1 MTDTYEADDCCKIDG
16 EKALQGN
23 LAKRYGYAVARDIFD
38 RELKDATDGTL
49 RAKLVATRE
58 TWKQAF
64 IEEMRLLLDIEE
76 MPQEKI
82 NAAINNNNSTG
93 QEANLAKFW

>member
-1 MTDTYEADDCCKIDG
+1 MTDTYEAEDCCKIDG
-16 EKALQGN
+16 EKALQGT
-23 LAKRYGYAVARDIFD
+23 LAKRYGYAVAKDIFD
-38 RELKDATDGTL
+38 RELKDATESTL
-49 RAKLVATRE
+49 RAKLAATRE

-82 NAAINNNNSTG
+82 KAAINNNNGTG
-93 QEANLAKFW
+93 QDPNLAKFC